1 MYPPWHIAS
10 PLPGKLIK
18 WYFKSVITAHDE
30 VMLGLVQ
37 AHRRTEEL
45 AQKEVWLTSV
55 VHPKASDKFLAAEQ
69 SELFTTS

>member
-1 MYPPWHIAS
+1 
-10 PLPGKLIK
+10 
-18 WYFKSVITAHDE
+18 
-30 VMLGLVQ
+30 MLGLVQ